1 MSVTCPPNCYSQFL
15 SFLVFPDDSVT
26 ATSSQFL
33 QMLHELVVALRGHP
47 GHVFQE
53 REGKFLVN
61 PALSLFH
68 PCEVALLNQVDLNSF
83 NLQEVKSSKILCSG
97 VGAGSGLSDGGFFYL
112 EARLWWRG
120 GHVP

>member
-1 MSVTCPPNCYSQFL
+1 
-15 SFLVFPDDSVT
+15 
-26 ATSSQFL
+26 
-33 QMLHELVVALRGHP
+33 MLHELVVALRGHP

-68 PCEVALLNQVDLNSF
+68 PCEVALLNQVSLNSF
-83 NLQEVKSSKILCSG
+83 NLQGEKILCSG

-112 EARLWWRG
+112 EARLRWRG
-120 GHVP
+120 GHVPGSGH

>member
-1 MSVTCPPNCYSQFL
+1 
-15 SFLVFPDDSVT
+15 
-26 ATSSQFL
+26 
-33 QMLHELVVALRGHP
+33 MLHELVVALRGHP

-68 PCEVALLNQVDLNSF
+68 PCEVALLNQVRDLHF
-83 NLQEVKSSKILCSG
+83 LFFLGKYLLGHSG
-97 VGAGSGLSDGGFFYL
+97 VGAGSRLPDSGFFHI
-112 EARLWWRG
+112 ETWLWWRR